1 MVLLFLHFFQPISH
15 ILLQFCGI
23 FVAGWRWDVGMV
35 LRYAY
40 LTRLGLRNFLE
51 SWCLTMKRKM
61 IAVLLS
67 LGLLAGIV
75 CGCGAFSLSEPA
87 EKLGKLEHFSAQ
99 TLDGGTFTE
108 KDLAAKDLTL
118 INFWTTQCGPCIA
131 EMPHL
136 AEFAKKLPE
145 NVQVVTVCLFGENEV
160 DAARKILDE
169 AGFEGTTLLAGDG
182 DYKALCDAVQA
193 TPTTLFA
200 DANGK
205 LVGKTIVGEPDD
217 LEKTLLA
224 AINKELKHA
233 GKEEIALSE

>member
-1 MVLLFLHFFQPISH
+1 MGV
-15 ILLQFCGI
+15 
-23 FVAGWRWDVGMV
+23 V

-169 AGFEGTTLLAGDG
+169 AGFEGTTL
-182 DYKALCDAVQA
+182 
-193 TPTTLFA
+193 FA
-200 DANGK
+200 DASGK

-233 GKEEIALSE
+233 GKEEIALAE

>member
-1 MVLLFLHFFQPISH
+1 
-15 ILLQFCGI
+15 
-23 FVAGWRWDVGMV
+23 
-35 LRYAY
+35 
-40 LTRLGLRNFLE
+40 
-51 SWCLTMKRKM
+51 MKRNLLVLVL
-61 IAVLLS
+61 AVAMLIGCVGCSAPS
-67 LGLLAGIV
+67 LT
-75 CGCGAFSLSEPA
+75 EPA
-87 EKLGKLEHFSAQ
+87 EKLGKLESFSAT
-99 TLDGGTFTE
+99 TLDGKTFTE
-108 KDLAAKDLTL
+108 KDLAKNDLTVV
-118 INFWTTQCGPCIA
+118 NFWTTQCGPCIA

-136 AEFAKKLPE
+136 AAFAKKLPE

-200 DANGK
+200 DASGK

-233 GKEEIALSE
+233 GKEEIALAE

>member
-1 MVLLFLHFFQPISH
+1 
-15 ILLQFCGI
+15 
-23 FVAGWRWDVGMV
+23 
-35 LRYAY
+35 
-40 LTRLGLRNFLE
+40 
-51 SWCLTMKRKM
+51 MKRKM

-75 CGCGAFSLSEPA
+75 CGCGAFSLSESA

-136 AEFAKKLPE
+136 AAFAKKLPE

-169 AGFEGTTLLAGDG
+169 AGFEGTTLLSGDG

-200 DANGK
+200 DASGK

-217 LEKTLLA
+217 LENTLLA

-233 GKEEIALSE
+233 GKEEIALAE